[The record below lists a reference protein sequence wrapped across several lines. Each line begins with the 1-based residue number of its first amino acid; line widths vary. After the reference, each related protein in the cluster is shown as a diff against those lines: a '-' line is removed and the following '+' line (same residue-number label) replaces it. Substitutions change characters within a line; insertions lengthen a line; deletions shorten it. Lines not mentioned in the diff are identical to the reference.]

1 MCVCCVAETRH
12 TYPRLER
19 KQAAIPE
26 WDGKCYI
33 IRVPD
38 PAVHSLVPEP
48 YLLRPGLARPLQ
60 GRPAGFRGFVCLI
73 YFHGKAFFFFFF
85 PAHCDWSLAFYAALL
100 FLKIIIYMLVLALC
114 LAHVIV
120 LLLCCWPSSDFISC
134 IDSST
139 QIWNVI
145 EMFVTSVQTC
155 VSLLN
160 EQMENIVISIK
171 RLPSLITPVQW
182 KF

>member
-1 MCVCCVAETRH
+1 MANVTSSGYQTLLSTPWYLNRISYGQDWRGHYKADPQDFEGSSAW
-12 TYPRLER
+12 YIFMARL
-19 KQAAIPE
+19 
-26 WDGKCYI
+26 
-33 IRVPD
+33 
-38 PAVHSLVPEP
+38 
-48 YLLRPGLARPLQ
+48 
-60 GRPAGFRGFVCLI
+60 
-73 YFHGKAFFFFFF
+73 FFFFFLPIATGHWLF
-85 PAHCDWSLAFYAALL
+85 MQHCF
-100 FLKIIIYMLVLALC
+100 FFIIIIYMLVLALC

-139 QIWNVI
+139 EIWNVI

-171 RLPSLITPVQW
+171 RLLSLITPVQW

>member
-1 MCVCCVAETRH
+1 MANVTSSGYQTLLSTPWYLNRISYGQDWRGHYKADPQDFEGSSAW
-12 TYPRLER
+12 YIFMARL
-19 KQAAIPE
+19 
-26 WDGKCYI
+26 
-33 IRVPD
+33 
-38 PAVHSLVPEP
+38 
-48 YLLRPGLARPLQ
+48 
-60 GRPAGFRGFVCLI
+60 
-73 YFHGKAFFFFFF
+73 FFFFFF
-85 PAHCDWSLAFYAALL
+85 PAHCDWSFAFYAALL
-100 FLKIIIYMLVLALC
+100 FFKIIIYMLVLALC

>member
-19 KQAAIPE
+19 KPAAIPE

-85 PAHCDWSLAFYAALL
+85 LPIATGHWLFMQHCFFLLLL
-100 FLKIIIYMLVLALC
+100 FTCWCWLFASLMWLFYCSVVGLVQILLA
-114 LAHVIV
+114 V
-120 LLLCCWPSSDFISC
+120 LTLQHRYEMS
-134 IDSST
+134 
-139 QIWNVI
+139 
-145 EMFVTSVQTC
+145 EMFVTCVQTC

>member
-1 MCVCCVAETRH
+1 MCVLCSWNQTHLSTSGKETSSNTRMRWQMLHHQGTRPCCPLPGTWTVSPTARTG
-12 TYPRLER
+12 
-19 KQAAIPE
+19 AAITRPTRR
-26 WDGKCYI
+26 I
-33 IRVPD
+33 SRVR
-38 PAVHSLVPEP
+38 
-48 YLLRPGLARPLQ
+48 LLDIFSWQ
-60 GRPAGFRGFVCLI
+60 G
-73 YFHGKAFFFFFF
+73 FFFFFF

-100 FLKIIIYMLVLALC
+100 FFIIIIYMLVLALC

-145 EMFVTSVQTC
+145 EMFVTCVQTC

-171 RLPSLITPVQW
+171 RLLSLITPVQW

>member
-19 KQAAIPE
+19 KPAAIPE

-73 YFHGKAFFFFFF
+73 YFHGKAFFSCPLRLVICFLCSIAFFFIII
-85 PAHCDWSLAFYAALL
+85 
-100 FLKIIIYMLVLALC
+100 IIIYMLVLALC

-120 LLLCCWPSSDFISC
+120 LLLCCWPGSDFISC

-139 QIWNVI
+139 QIWNAI
-145 EMFVTSVQTC
+145 KMFVTSVQIR

-160 EQMENIVISIK
+160 EQMENTVISIK
-171 RLPSLITPVQW
+171 RLLSLITPVQW

>member
-1 MCVCCVAETRH
+1 MCVLCSWNQTHLSTSGKETSSNTRMRWQMLHHQGTRPCCPLPGTWTVSPTARTG
-12 TYPRLER
+12 
-19 KQAAIPE
+19 AAITRPTRR
-26 WDGKCYI
+26 I
-33 IRVPD
+33 SRVR
-38 PAVHSLVPEP
+38 
-48 YLLRPGLARPLQ
+48 LLDIFSWQ
-60 GRPAGFRGFVCLI
+60 G
-73 YFHGKAFFFFFF
+73 FFFFLPIATGHWLFMQHCFF
-85 PAHCDWSLAFYAALL
+85 LI
-100 FLKIIIYMLVLALC
+100 IIIYMLVLALC
-114 LAHVIV
+114 PAHVIV